1 MPTITVPALLKAGID
16 PYVFPLPTE
25 GYPEAAT
32 AIYLKDKTRFS
43 DGFFEG
49 IVKLYPE
56 NGRRY
61 AKKIAVSRGVSE
73 RNVVSWIQKAGARG
87 IRPKTRP
94 GSRGGAPAS
103 AREKPRRNCLRA
115 LRPEWHIDVGRYKVQ
130 TSIKRVTDSSLRS
143 GSDSQRSCS
152 LTSVPT
158 GKASA

>member
-16 PYVFPLPTE
+16 PYAFPLPTE

-32 AIYLKDKTRFS
+32 AIYLNDKTRLS
-43 DGFFEG
+43 DGFLEG

-73 RNVVSWIQKAGARG
+73 RNVVSWIQKARAQE
-87 IRPKTRP
+87 PRP
-94 GSRGGAPAS
+94 GSRGGALAS
-103 AREKPRRNCLRA
+103 ARENQEDDCLRV
-115 LRPEWHIDVGRYKVQ
+115 LRPDWHIDVGRYKVQ

-143 GSDSQRSCS
+143 GSDSHRSCS